1 MTPKPLATGVVTV
14 AAITAAAAGLT
25 SIAHSAAAPPQPV
38 VFTAPVPLDPPPN
51 QPPAPGLPSP
61 EQLADLCN
69 QVTNPGVGYGA
80 KNNLVEGGIS
90 PSEGHDADHKLR
102 EAYRHGYFPENFSV
116 ANIQQAG
123 PNVTADVTT
132 TGPKLAAPVTQNYTF
147 ANQGGNWVMSHDS
160 AVALLQTATAGVD

>member
-1 MTPKPLATGVVTV
+1 MTVKFLATGAATV
-14 AAITAAAAGLT
+14 AAITAASAGLT
-25 SIAHSAAAPPQPV
+25 CIAHPAWSQPLPV
-38 VFTAPVPLDPPPN
+38 VVSAPLPLDPPP
-51 QPPAPGLPSP
+51 APSLPSA

-132 TGPKLAAPVTQNYTF
+132 SGPKLAVPVTQNYTF
-147 ANQGGNWVMSHDS
+147 ANQGGNWVISHDS